1 MQVMKKFMIAIGV
14 IVLIAGILLLIF
26 GKRLKRMYVS
36 LNSFRDKNLAY
47 TFQHTPEIQ
56 PVKRIKRG
64 DGDIFCF
71 EMGETMQLPEQF
83 SFQGQTYSV
92 EQFLTDTKTT
102 ALLVIQDD
110 GIRYE
115 KYYMGGSENTLFVS
129 NSIGKSFV
137 SALFGIALS
146 EGAITSVD
154 DPLGTYIP
162 AFRGTA
168 LEDIPLKACLQ
179 MASGIDFDEENDMN
193 LFSLKTLLG
202 IPAIRA
208 IAKYGVQE
216 KPFTRRRYQSIN
228 TEILGEVIV
237 QATGKSLAAY
247 MEEKLWTQIGV
258 QHDAYWT
265 LNNEKELAMGGL
277 SISLRD
283 YARFARLYLHN
294 GRYNGKQI
302 LPAQWIKDSL
312 DASAPYAKPHANG
325 IPYDALGY
333 GYQWWIPAGSEQEF
347 AAIGVYGQWIYGNP
361 TNHTII
367 VKLSADPNFVAPLY
381 DEKNIAFLQELAHSI
396 PRKV

>member
-1 MQVMKKFMIAIGV
+1 MKKFMIAIGV

-110 GIRYE
+110 SIRYE

-361 TNHTII
+361 SNHTII

-381 DEKNIAFLQELAHSI
+381 DEKNIAFLQKLAHSI
-396 PRKV
+396 PS

>member
-1 MQVMKKFMIAIGV
+1 MKKIMIGIG
-14 IVLIAGILLLIF
+14 IFVLIAGILLLIF
-26 GKRLKRMYVS
+26 GKRLRSMYVS
-36 LNSFRDKNLAY
+36 LNSFRNKNLAY

>member
-1 MQVMKKFMIAIGV
+1 MRVMKKFMIAIGV

-56 PVKRIKRG
+56 PVQRIKRG

-110 GIRYE
+110 SIRYE

-361 TNHTII
+361 SNHTII

>member
-1 MQVMKKFMIAIGV
+1 MKKIMIGIG
-14 IVLIAGILLLIF
+14 IFVLIAGILLLIF
-26 GKRLKRMYVS
+26 GKRLRSMYVS
-36 LNSFRDKNLAY
+36 LNSFRNKNLAY

-361 TNHTII
+361 SNHTII

-381 DEKNIAFLQELAHSI
+381 DEKNIAFLQKLAHSI
-396 PRKV
+396 PS

>member
-1 MQVMKKFMIAIGV
+1 MKKFMIAIGV

-110 GIRYE
+110 SIRYE

-168 LEDIPLKACLQ
+168 FEDIPLKACLQ

-361 TNHTII
+361 SNHTII

>member
-1 MQVMKKFMIAIGV
+1 MKKFMIAIGV

-56 PVKRIKRG
+56 PVQRIKRG

-283 YARFARLYLHN
+283 YA
-294 GRYNGKQI
+294 
-302 LPAQWIKDSL
+302 
-312 DASAPYAKPHANG
+312 
-325 IPYDALGY
+325 
-333 GYQWWIPAGSEQEF
+333 
-347 AAIGVYGQWIYGNP
+347 
-361 TNHTII
+361 
-367 VKLSADPNFVAPLY
+367 
-381 DEKNIAFLQELAHSI
+381 
-396 PRKV
+396 

>member
-1 MQVMKKFMIAIGV
+1 MKKFMIAIGV

-110 GIRYE
+110 SIRYE

-202 IPAIRA
+202 VPAIRA

>member
-1 MQVMKKFMIAIGV
+1 MKKFMIAIGV

-56 PVKRIKRG
+56 PVQRIKRG

-202 IPAIRA
+202 VPAIRA

-237 QATGKSLAAY
+237 
-247 MEEKLWTQIGV
+247 
-258 QHDAYWT
+258 
-265 LNNEKELAMGGL
+265 
-277 SISLRD
+277 
-283 YARFARLYLHN
+283 
-294 GRYNGKQI
+294 
-302 LPAQWIKDSL
+302 
-312 DASAPYAKPHANG
+312 
-325 IPYDALGY
+325 
-333 GYQWWIPAGSEQEF
+333 
-347 AAIGVYGQWIYGNP
+347 
-361 TNHTII
+361 
-367 VKLSADPNFVAPLY
+367 
-381 DEKNIAFLQELAHSI
+381 
-396 PRKV
+396 

>member
-1 MQVMKKFMIAIGV
+1 MKKIMIGIG
-14 IVLIAGILLLIF
+14 IFVLIAGILLLIF
-26 GKRLKRMYVS
+26 GKRLRSMYVS
-36 LNSFRDKNLAY
+36 LNSFRNKNLAY

-102 ALLVIQDD
+102 ALLIIQDD
-110 GIRYE
+110 TIRYE

-146 EGAITSVD
+146 EGAITSVY

-162 AFRGTA
+162 TFRGTA
-168 LEDIPLKACLQ
+168 LENIPLKACLQ
-179 MASGIDFDEENDMN
+179 MASGIDFDEENDMS

-265 LNNEKELAMGGL
+265 LNNDKELAMGGL

-302 LPAQWIKDSL
+302 LPAQWVKDSL
-312 DASAPYAKPHANG
+312 DASAPYAKSHANG

-361 TNHTII
+361 SNHTII

-381 DEKNIAFLQELAHSI
+381 DEKNIAFLQKLAHSI
-396 PRKV
+396 PS

>member
-1 MQVMKKFMIAIGV
+1 MKKFMIAIGV

-56 PVKRIKRG
+56 PVQRIKRG

-110 GIRYE
+110 SIRYE

-146 EGAITSVD
+146 EGAITSVE

-162 AFRGTA
+162 TFRGTA

>member
-1 MQVMKKFMIAIGV
+1 MKKFMIAIGV

-36 LNSFRDKNLAY
+36 LNSFRAQKNLAY

-361 TNHTII
+361 SNHTII
-367 VKLSADPNFVAPLY
+367 VKAQRSTPTL
-381 DEKNIAFLQELAHSI
+381 
-396 PRKV
+396 

>member
-1 MQVMKKFMIAIGV
+1 MIAIGV

-56 PVKRIKRG
+56 PVQRIKRG

-110 GIRYE
+110 SIRYE

-361 TNHTII
+361 SNHTII

>member
-1 MQVMKKFMIAIGV
+1 MKKFMIAIGV

-56 PVKRIKRG
+56 PVQRIKRG

>member
-56 PVKRIKRG
+56 PVQRIKRG

-202 IPAIRA
+202 VPAIRA

>member
-1 MQVMKKFMIAIGV
+1 MKKFMIAIGV

-202 IPAIRA
+202 VPAIRA

-396 PRKV
+396 PA

>member
-1 MQVMKKFMIAIGV
+1 MRVMKKFMIAIGV

-36 LNSFRDKNLAY
+36 LNSFRNKNLAY

-102 ALLVIQDD
+102 ALLIIQDD
-110 GIRYE
+110 TIRYE

-146 EGAITSVD
+146 EGAITSVY

-162 AFRGTA
+162 TFRGTA
-168 LEDIPLKACLQ
+168 LENIPLKACLQ
-179 MASGIDFDEENDMN
+179 MASGIDFDEENDMS

-265 LNNEKELAMGGL
+265 LNNDKELAMGGL

-302 LPAQWIKDSL
+302 LPAQWVKDSL
-312 DASAPYAKPHANG
+312 DASAPYAKSHANG

-361 TNHTII
+361 SNHTII

-381 DEKNIAFLQELAHSI
+381 DEKNIAFLQKLAHSI
-396 PRKV
+396 PS

>member
-1 MQVMKKFMIAIGV
+1 MKKFMIAIGV

-56 PVKRIKRG
+56 PVQRIKRG

-110 GIRYE
+110 SIRYE

-396 PRKV
+396 PHKV

>member
-1 MQVMKKFMIAIGV
+1 MRVMKKFMIAIGV

-56 PVKRIKRG
+56 PVQRIKRG

-237 QATGKSLAAY
+237 RATGKSLAAY

>member
-1 MQVMKKFMIAIGV
+1 MRVMKKFMIAIGV

-36 LNSFRDKNLAY
+36 LNSFRDKNLVY

>member
-1 MQVMKKFMIAIGV
+1 MKKFMIAIGV

-36 LNSFRDKNLAY
+36 LNSFRDKNLVY

>member
-1 MQVMKKFMIAIGV
+1 MKKFMIAIGV

-56 PVKRIKRG
+56 PVQRIKRG

-110 GIRYE
+110 SIRYE

-146 EGAITSVD
+146 EGAITSVE

-202 IPAIRA
+202 VPAIRA

>member
-1 MQVMKKFMIAIGV
+1 MKKFMIAIGV

-36 LNSFRDKNLAY
+36 LNSFRDKNLVY

-202 IPAIRA
+202 VPAIRA

-361 TNHTII
+361 SNHTII

-381 DEKNIAFLQELAHSI
+381 DEKNIAFLQKLAHSI
-396 PRKV
+396 PS

>member
-1 MQVMKKFMIAIGV
+1 MIAIG
-14 IVLIAGILLLIF
+14 IFVLIAGILFLIF
-26 GKRLKRMYVS
+26 GKRLKGMYIS
-36 LNSFRDKNLAY
+36 LNSFQDKNLVY

-56 PVKRIKRG
+56 PVKRIKKG
-64 DGDIFCF
+64 DGDIFHF
-71 EMGETMQLPEQF
+71 ETGKTMHLPEQF
-83 SFQGQTYSV
+83 SFEGQAYSV

-110 GIRYE
+110 RIRYE
-115 KYYMGGSENTLFVS
+115 KYYMGGNENTLFVS

-137 SALFGIALS
+137 SALFGIAVS
-146 EGAITSVD
+146 EGAIESIY
-154 DPLGTYIP
+154 DPLGKYIH

-168 LEDIPLKACLQ
+168 LENIPLKACLQ

-202 IPAIRA
+202 VPAIRA
-208 IAKYGVQE
+208 ISKYSVQE

-237 QATGKSLAAY
+237 QTTGKSLATY

-265 LNNEKELAMGGL
+265 LNNDKELAMGGL

-302 LPAQWIKDSL
+302 LPAQWVKDSL
-312 DASAPYAKPHANG
+312 DASAPYAKPHTNG

-396 PRKV
+396 PHKV

>member
-1 MQVMKKFMIAIGV
+1 MKKFMIAIGV

-56 PVKRIKRG
+56 PVQRIKRG

-265 LNNEKELAMGGL
+265 LNNDKELAMGGL

-302 LPAQWIKDSL
+302 LPAQWVKDSL
-312 DASAPYAKPHANG
+312 DASAPYAKSHANG

-361 TNHTII
+361 SNHTII

-381 DEKNIAFLQELAHSI
+381 DEKNIAFLQKLAHSI
-396 PRKV
+396 PS

>member
-1 MQVMKKFMIAIGV
+1 MKKFMIAIGV

-36 LNSFRDKNLAY
+36 LNSFRNKNLAY

-102 ALLVIQDD
+102 ALLIIQDD
-110 GIRYE
+110 TIRYE

-146 EGAITSVD
+146 EGAITSVY

-162 AFRGTA
+162 TFRGTA
-168 LEDIPLKACLQ
+168 LENIPLKACLQ
-179 MASGIDFDEENDMN
+179 MASGIDFDEENDMS

-265 LNNEKELAMGGL
+265 LNNDKELAMGGL

-302 LPAQWIKDSL
+302 LPAQWVKDSL
-312 DASAPYAKPHANG
+312 DASAPYAKSHANG

-361 TNHTII
+361 SNHTII

-381 DEKNIAFLQELAHSI
+381 DEKNIAFLQKLAHSI
-396 PRKV
+396 PS

>member
-1 MQVMKKFMIAIGV
+1 MRVMKKFMIAIGV

-179 MASGIDFDEENDMN
+179 MASGIDFDEENDMH

>member
-1 MQVMKKFMIAIGV
+1 MRVMKKFMIAIGV

-56 PVKRIKRG
+56 PVKHIKRG

-110 GIRYE
+110 SIRYE

-162 AFRGTA
+162 AVRGTA

>member
-1 MQVMKKFMIAIGV
+1 MKKFMIAIGV

-56 PVKRIKRG
+56 PVQRIKRG

-110 GIRYE
+110 SIRYE

-146 EGAITSVD
+146 EGAITSVE

-202 IPAIRA
+202 VPAIRA

-302 LPAQWIKDSL
+302 LPTQWIKDSL

>member
-1 MQVMKKFMIAIGV
+1 MKKFMIAIGV

-202 IPAIRA
+202 VPAIRA

>member
-1 MQVMKKFMIAIGV
+1 MKKFMIAIGV

-26 GKRLKRMYVS
+26 GKRLRSMYVS
-36 LNSFRDKNLAY
+36 LNSFRNKNLAY

-102 ALLVIQDD
+102 ALLIIQDD
-110 GIRYE
+110 TIRYE

-146 EGAITSVD
+146 EGAITSVY

-162 AFRGTA
+162 TFRGTA
-168 LEDIPLKACLQ
+168 LENIPLKACLQ
-179 MASGIDFDEENDMN
+179 MASGIDFDEENDMS

-265 LNNEKELAMGGL
+265 LNNDKELAMGGL

-302 LPAQWIKDSL
+302 LPAQWVKDSL
-312 DASAPYAKPHANG
+312 DASAPYAKSHANG

-361 TNHTII
+361 SNHTII

-381 DEKNIAFLQELAHSI
+381 DEKNIAFLQKLAHSI
-396 PRKV
+396 PS

>member
-1 MQVMKKFMIAIGV
+1 MKKFMIAIGV

-56 PVKRIKRG
+56 PVQRIKRG

-202 IPAIRA
+202 VPAIRA

-396 PRKV
+396 PA

>member
-1 MQVMKKFMIAIGV
+1 
-14 IVLIAGILLLIF
+14 
-26 GKRLKRMYVS
+26 MYVS
-36 LNSFRDKNLAY
+36 LNSFRNKNLAY

-102 ALLVIQDD
+102 ALLIIQDD
-110 GIRYE
+110 TIRYE

-146 EGAITSVD
+146 EGAITSVY

-162 AFRGTA
+162 TFRGTA
-168 LEDIPLKACLQ
+168 LENIPLKACLQ
-179 MASGIDFDEENDMN
+179 MASGIDFDEENDMS

-265 LNNEKELAMGGL
+265 LNNDKELAMGGL

-302 LPAQWIKDSL
+302 LPAQWVKDSL
-312 DASAPYAKPHANG
+312 DASAPYAKSHANG

-361 TNHTII
+361 SNHTII

-381 DEKNIAFLQELAHSI
+381 DEKNIAFLQKLAHSI
-396 PRKV
+396 PS

>member
-1 MQVMKKFMIAIGV
+1 MKKFMIAIGV

-302 LPAQWIKDSL
+302 LPTQWIKDSL

-367 VKLSADPNFVAPLY
+367 VKLSADPNFVTPLY

>member
-1 MQVMKKFMIAIGV
+1 MRVMKKFMIAIGV

>member
-1 MQVMKKFMIAIGV
+1 MKKFMIAIGV
-14 IVLIAGILLLIF
+14 IILIAGILLLIF

-110 GIRYE
+110 SIRYE

-146 EGAITSVD
+146 EGAITSVE

-202 IPAIRA
+202 VPAIRA

-361 TNHTII
+361 SNHTII

>member
-1 MQVMKKFMIAIGV
+1 MKKFMIAIGV

-56 PVKRIKRG
+56 PVQRIKRG

-110 GIRYE
+110 SIRYE

-146 EGAITSVD
+146 EGAITSVE

-265 LNNEKELAMGGL
+265 LNNDKELAMGGL

-302 LPAQWIKDSL
+302 LPAQWVKDSL
-312 DASAPYAKPHANG
+312 DASAPYAKSHANG

-361 TNHTII
+361 SNHTII

-381 DEKNIAFLQELAHSI
+381 DEKNIAFLQKLAHSI
-396 PRKV
+396 PS

>member
-1 MQVMKKFMIAIGV
+1 MKKFMIAIGV

-56 PVKRIKRG
+56 PVQRIKRG

-237 QATGKSLAAY
+237 RATGKSLAAY